1 MQELEQIKVRE
12 MQLLETKMR
21 KDLKKQQKEK
31 SLIAVLQL
39 KARDAILKQLEKEK
53 EIRLKE

>member
-21 KDLKKQQKEK
+21 QDLKKQQKEK